1 MAGGS
6 GCLDLGCWETRGGG
20 TVGFPRRV
28 STKNVGDGSRGPTRG
43 MYYLILPII
52 NIPAL
57 PLKITPGSEDETDV
71 DSCLCRQSLDYLTTS
86 VTENS
91 LILSVISQR
100 VWNRSLFIFPL

>member
-52 NIPAL
+52 NIP
-57 PLKITPGSEDETDV
+57 GSEDETDV
-71 DSCLCRQSLDYLTTS
+71 GSCLCRQSLDYLTTS

-100 VWNRSLFIFPL
+100 VWNRSLFIFPI